1 MQAVVKYRMVTLI
14 AGPKSA
20 PENKH
25 YAHDEFDTLEAAVEA
40 MLLQNA
46 SGSPF
51 LWSVEPQITGV
62 TP

>member
-25 YAHDEFDTLEAAVEA
+25 YAHDEFDTLEAAGRRV
-40 MLLQNA
+40 
-46 SGSPF
+46 
-51 LWSVEPQITGV
+51 
-62 TP
+62 